1 MKRISE
7 TVAGALLAL
16 ALGMSSP
23 FALSAPSTAD
33 AKDTPGFSTADKSN
47 SFRGIPFGTPLE
59 EVQKKWELTPVT
71 EGTAPEESL
80 KLFIK
85 NDEVKKIGDLTLQE
99 VTYYFFQGRFYA
111 VEVETPDTRQTQTLR
126 QALEIAYRRGPNP
139 GASPDSLVWAGENV
153 STLLLVN
160 PLTGEGRMLLFS
172 NAIQNGYETY
182 FLESAKRTAS
192 QL

>member
-1 MKRISE
+1 MKGFPA
-7 TVAGALLAL
+7 TVAGTLLTLAL
-16 ALGMSSP
+16 VISGPAARSASS
-23 FALSAPSTAD
+23 SADTKD
-33 AKDTPGFSTADKSN
+33 APGFSTADKN
-47 SFRGIPFGTPLE
+47 NAFRGIPFGTPLE
-59 EVQKKWELTPVT
+59 EVQKKWELTPVS
-71 EGTAPEESL
+71 EGGSPEEAL

-85 NDEVKKIGDLTLQE
+85 NDEVKKIGDLSLQE

-172 NAIQNGYETY
+172 NAIQTGYETY

>member
-1 MKRISE
+1 MRATTA
-7 TVAGALLAL
+7 TVAGTLLVLSLGISLPL
-16 ALGMSSP
+16 AR
-23 FALSAPSTAD
+23 SAPASSENKD
-33 AKDTPGFSTADKSN
+33 APGFSTADKN
-47 SFRGIPFGTPLE
+47 NAFRGIPFGTPFE
-59 EVQKKWELTPVT
+59 EVQKKWDLTPVT
-71 EGTAPEESL
+71 EGVSPEEAL

-99 VTYYFFQGRFYA
+99 VTYYFFQGKFYA

-126 QALEIAYRRGPNP
+126 QALEIAYRRSPNP
-139 GASPDSLVWAGENV
+139 GPSPDALVWAGENV

-172 NAIQNGYETY
+172 NAIQSGYESY
-182 FLESAKRTAS
+182 FMESAKKTAS

>member
-1 MKRISE
+1 MKGFPA
-7 TVAGALLAL
+7 TVAGTVLT
-16 ALGMSSP
+16 
-23 FALSAPSTAD
+23 FALVICGSAARSAPSPAD
-33 AKDTPGFSTADKSN
+33 TKDAPGFSTADKN
-47 SFRGIPFGTPLE
+47 NAFRGMPFGTPLD
-59 EVQKKWELTPVT
+59 EVQKKWELTPVS
-71 EGTAPEESL
+71 EGGSPEEAL

-153 STLLLVN
+153 STLLMVN

-172 NAIQNGYETY
+172 NTIQSGYETY

>member
-1 MKRISE
+1 MKGFPA
-7 TVAGALLAL
+7 TVAGTLLTLAL
-16 ALGMSSP
+16 VISGPA
-23 FALSAPSTAD
+23 ARSAPSSAD
-33 AKDTPGFSTADKSN
+33 TKDAPGFSTADKN
-47 SFRGIPFGTPLE
+47 NAFRGIPFGTPLE
-59 EVQKKWELTPVT
+59 EVQKKWELTPVS
-71 EGTAPEESL
+71 EGGSPEEAL

-85 NDEVKKIGDLTLQE
+85 NDEVKKIGDLSLQE

-126 QALEIAYRRGPNP
+126 QALEISYRRGPNP

-172 NAIQNGYETY
+172 NAIQSGYETY